1 MYEMT
6 ISRIVMFIF
15 ATMGEK
21 KTLEK
26 DYFDQFQGIQHNNL
40 SGFPIKYLTYADT
53 LIIIYSGH
61 YYTNQEGIL
70 FPKCSIWR

>member
-1 MYEMT
+1 
-6 ISRIVMFIF
+6 MFIF

-21 KTLEK
+21 KKPLEK

-70 FPKCSIWR
+70 SPKCSI